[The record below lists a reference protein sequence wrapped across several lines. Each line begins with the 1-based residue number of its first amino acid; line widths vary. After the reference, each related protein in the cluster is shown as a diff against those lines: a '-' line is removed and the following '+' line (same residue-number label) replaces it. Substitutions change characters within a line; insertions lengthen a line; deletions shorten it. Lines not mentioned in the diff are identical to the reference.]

1 MCKTN
6 ERETHSVKMI
16 QRERDKELALR
27 IKSGFL
33 DASSHLYEGL
43 AVRPSVARFFEPRK
57 LRGKYRKC

>member
-43 AVRPSVARFFEPRK
+43 SVRRAFFRTAEIERK
-57 LRGKYRKC
+57 I